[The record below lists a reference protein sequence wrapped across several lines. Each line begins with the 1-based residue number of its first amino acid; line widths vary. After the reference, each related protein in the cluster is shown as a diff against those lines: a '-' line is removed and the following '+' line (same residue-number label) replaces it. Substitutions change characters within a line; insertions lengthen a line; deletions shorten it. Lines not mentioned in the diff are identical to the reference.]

1 MSEPA
6 VENREE
12 PQTNGD
18 TSRKHDIEGAESEAK
33 RGKVE
38 GASQESKAEA
48 EPKKQPEKA
57 ASDSD
62 SDSDDDT
69 PMCQRMKPAVVPK
82 KPVEAVPAAAA
93 AAAAKAKSDS
103 DSDDDVPLAALTK
116 STADDNKKPAVKE
129 AKKTV
134 VKEEKKP
141 KKEAPAKRS
150 KGKVLASSSDSSD
163 EDEPPKKPASK
174 VKVEKAAVSSRP
186 GRQAAKKKP
195 IIDNSDSDSD
205 ESDSEDDVPLKK
217 VAAKPKKAAA
227 AKKKPIESDSD
238 SEDDVPLKKAAKP
251 KVEKKTAS
259 KKRPAPMSDSD
270 SDDDVPLGQMKK
282 STTAAKKKAP
292 AKKAKKEGEATTK
305 KEVKPKKEE
314 PERFKWWLPENQVK
328 HENGEKWLYLEHKG
342 VLFPPAYEPHGV
354 KMLYDGEAVDL
365 EPEAEE
371 AATFYAQKL
380 ETDYVKR
387 TVFQKNF
394 FKDWSKLLGKKHKIQ
409 QLDKCDFRPIYEYL
423 QVEKEKKKE
432 MTKEQKAALKETK
445 EKVELHYGWC
455 TIDKHK
461 EKIGNFRVEIPGL
474 FMGRGEHPKQGKIKR
489 RTVPEDVTL
498 NHSEDAPE
506 IPVPENMAGHK
517 WADTIHN
524 NMVTWLA
531 MYKDSICGETKY
543 VFLNANST
551 FKGQSDMAKFE
562 KARLLK
568 KHIEKIR
575 KDYTSE
581 YTNEDALKMQR
592 STALYL
598 IDKLAL
604 RVGGEKDTDE
614 EADTVGCCS
623 LRQEHVTFIEEEA
636 PEGSDEKPKYIVHF
650 KFLGKDSIEYNAKQA
665 LDKKPWKNLKRLA
678 KEAAKRMEKDKN
690 DQDLFPRISPSAMNS
705 YLTSFMPGLTA
716 KVFRTYNASITL
728 DRLCTE
734 NELDEDMS
742 VNNKMVLYNQWNRDV
757 AVLCNHQ
764 KAKSKTFD
772 ASMDKVR
779 DKLNE
784 QKEKL
789 AEATKAKKKAKSD
802 KDDKAVTKFKKQ
814 MAQLT
819 ERIAA
824 IEAQMQ
830 TKEDLAT
837 VSLGTSKINYLDPRI
852 TVAWCK
858 REDVPLTKVF
868 PKTLIAKFEWATDA
882 DEDFRF

>member
-1 MSEPA
+1 
-6 VENREE
+6 
-12 PQTNGD
+12 
-18 TSRKHDIEGAESEAK
+18 
-33 RGKVE
+33 
-38 GASQESKAEA
+38 
-48 EPKKQPEKA
+48 
-57 ASDSD
+57 
-62 SDSDDDT
+62 
-69 PMCQRMKPAVVPK
+69 
-82 KPVEAVPAAAA
+82 
-93 AAAAKAKSDS
+93 
-103 DSDDDVPLAALTK
+103 
-116 STADDNKKPAVKE
+116 
-129 AKKTV
+129 
-134 VKEEKKP
+134 
-141 KKEAPAKRS
+141 
-150 KGKVLASSSDSSD
+150 
-163 EDEPPKKPASK
+163 
-174 VKVEKAAVSSRP
+174 
-186 GRQAAKKKP
+186 
-195 IIDNSDSDSD
+195 
-205 ESDSEDDVPLKK
+205 
-217 VAAKPKKAAA
+217 
-227 AKKKPIESDSD
+227 
-238 SEDDVPLKKAAKP
+238 
-251 KVEKKTAS
+251 
-259 KKRPAPMSDSD
+259 
-270 SDDDVPLGQMKK
+270 
-282 STTAAKKKAP
+282 
-292 AKKAKKEGEATTK
+292 
-305 KEVKPKKEE
+305 
-314 PERFKWWLPENQVK
+314 
-328 HENGEKWLYLEHKG
+328 
-342 VLFPPAYEPHGV
+342 
-354 KMLYDGEAVDL
+354 VDL
-365 EPEAEE
+365 EAEAEE

-380 ETDYVKR
+380 ETDYVQRK
-387 TVFQKNF
+387 VFQKNF
-394 FKDWSKLLGKKHKIQ
+394 FKDWSKLLGKNHKIQ
-409 QLDKCDFRPIYEYL
+409 KLDKCDFRPIFEHL
-423 QVEKEKKKE
+423 QVEKEKKKS
-432 MTKEQKAALKETK
+432 MTKEQKDALKETK

-498 NHSEDAPE
+498 NYSEDAPKVL
-506 IPVPENMAGHK
+506 VPENMAGHK
-517 WADTIHN
+517 WGEVIHHN
-524 NMVTWLA
+524 KVTWLA

-551 FKGQSDMAKFE
+551 FKGQSDLAKFE
-562 KARLLK
+562 KARTLK
-568 KHIEKIR
+568 EHIEKIR
-575 KDYTSE
+575 KSYTGE
-581 YTNEDALKMQR
+581 YTNKDPLKMQR

-604 RVGGEKDTDE
+604 RVGGEKDTEE

-665 LDKKPWKNLKRLA
+665 LDEKPWRNLKQLA
-678 KEAAKRMEKDKN
+678 KEAAKRMEKDEN
-690 DQDLFPRISPSAMNS
+690 DQQLFPQLKPTSMNT
-705 YLTSFMPGLTA
+705 YLTSFMPGLSA

-784 QKEKL
+784 IKEKL